1 MSPAH
6 TPAPTCAA
14 APTRAATLRSCASHN
29 PIRNGDDAM
38 EVISLAVHQPLR
50 PETIVLLLDDAG
62 YGGTITVIS
71 GTHRA
76 DDVLRV
82 VECLAEVAC
91 ASLTVAALVVASVR
105 PNGAATSADIDRWL
119 EASSLADSYG
129 VQLTEWFVISP
140 AAVECPRELLGEP
153 ERW

>member
-1 MSPAH
+1 MSPAR
-6 TPAPTCAA
+6 TPAPACAA
-14 APTRAATLRSCASHN
+14 APTRAEAHRSCAAHN

-38 EVISLAVHQPLR
+38 DVISLALHQPLR
-50 PETIVLLLDDAG
+50 PETVVLLLDDAG
-62 YGGTITVIS
+62 YGGTITVVS

-76 DDVLRV
+76 DDVLNV

-91 ASLTVAALVVASVR
+91 ASVTVAALVVASVR
-105 PNGAATSADIDRWL
+105 PSGGITSADIDRWL
-119 EASSLADSYG
+119 EASSLAESYG

-140 AAVECPRELLGEP
+140 ATVECPRELLGEP

>member
-1 MSPAH
+1 M
-6 TPAPTCAA
+6 
-14 APTRAATLRSCASHN
+14 
-29 PIRNGDDAM
+29 D
-38 EVISLAVHQPLR
+38 VISLALHQPLR
-50 PETIVLLLDDAG
+50 PETVVLLLDDAG
-62 YGGTITVIS
+62 YGGTITVVS

-76 DDVLRV
+76 DDVLNV

-91 ASLTVAALVVASVR
+91 ASLTIAALVVATVR
-105 PNGAATSADIDRWL
+105 TNGGATSADIDRWL

-140 AAVECPRELLGEP
+140 AAVECPRELLGEA